1 MKITNIT
8 NLKGKISQQLRISL
22 AKKSGVTINVTLN
35 PGDFIFAENIYNNN
49 ILRIYEKKKFLVLED
64 EKPLEEQ
71 EMYLVYKSTKST
83 KTIEDTLREEVLAEK
98 DESKIELEDE
108 IKVDK
113 KTIEKDKLESEI
125 ELEENIEEDEM
136 IQIEVM
142 VPEESLTKNKG
153 GRPKGSKN
161 KPKRG
166 RPKVKKP
173 IGRPKKKKK

>member
-1 MKITNIT
+1 
-8 NLKGKISQQLRISL
+8 
-22 AKKSGVTINVTLN
+22 
-35 PGDFIFAENIYNNN
+35 
-49 ILRIYEKKKFLVLED
+49 
-64 EKPLEEQ
+64 
-71 EMYLVYKSTKST
+71 
-83 KTIEDTLREEVLAEK
+83 
-98 DESKIELEDE
+98 
-108 IKVDK
+108 
-113 KTIEKDKLESEI
+113 
-125 ELEENIEEDEM
+125 M